1 MGLFARLGGMTE
13 GRQRRFG
20 RTSEEANEVEVDL
33 LTYGGYLKL
42 PDLLSLQQ
50 LLSDPPVHDELL
62 FIVVHQ
68 AYELWFKQLLFE
80 LESVRDRLFEGD
92 TERARHY
99 LKRVHAIERV
109 LIEHIEVL
117 ETMSPQDFLA
127 FRDHLAPASGFQS
140 AQFRE
145 LEFISGL
152 KDERLLEDLA
162 ASPEERDRLANAGSA
177 EPTLWDGFCALLEA
191 NGLPMPADDDEQRT
205 ASLVAMAREQ
215 QELFAVSEAMLDHDE
230 SVARWRS
237 LHVLMVEREIGAKR
251 GTGGSSGVGYLR
263 TTLGQAVLPGALGA
277 PGRSLDA
284 VPRPEVS
291 LRCSVRDR
299 PCDGPV
305 SCSPRRS
312 SLGACTQPAADD
324 ETPSPSG
331 ASTESPSVVPT
342 GARMPDGTPLP
353 AGCTGGAGATRD
365 RRVRRRRPR
374 VGAQPGRRRP
384 RVPVPGRG
392 RRPFAWGPQ
401 GDRVLLNG
409 FEIRGV
415 GGDAPDLPAIDTSVS
430 AFDWGHPLGLAV
442 VFADARASRGSAT
455 STRIA

>member
-1 MGLFARLGGMTE
+1 MTE

-42 PDLLSLQQ
+42 PELLSLQQ

-68 AYELWFKQLLFE
+68 TYELWFKQLLFE

-145 LEFISGL
+145 IEFISGL
-152 KDERLLEDLA
+152 KDERLLGDLA
-162 ASPEERDRLANAGSA
+162 ASPEERDRLERRIA
-177 EPTLWDGFCALLEA
+177 EPTLWDGFCTLMES
-191 NGLPMPADDDEQRT
+191 NGFPMPADDDERRT

-215 QELFAVSEAMLDHDE
+215 RELFAVSEAMLDHDE

-263 TTLGQAVLPGALGA
+263 TTLDK
-277 PGRSLDA
+277 RFF
-284 VPRPEVS
+284 PELWG
-291 LRCSVRDR
+291 LR
-299 PCDGPV
+299 
-305 SCSPRRS
+305 
-312 SLGACTQPAADD
+312 
-324 ETPSPSG
+324 
-331 ASTESPSVVPT
+331 
-342 GARMPDGTPLP
+342 
-353 AGCTGGAGATRD
+353 
-365 RRVRRRRPR
+365 
-374 VGAQPGRRRP
+374 
-384 RVPVPGRG
+384 
-392 RRPFAWGPQ
+392 
-401 GDRVLLNG
+401 GDL
-409 FEIRGV
+409 
-415 GGDAPDLPAIDTSVS
+415 
-430 AFDWGHPLGLAV
+430 
-442 VFADARASRGSAT
+442 
-455 STRIA
+455 

>member
-1 MGLFARLGGMTE
+1 MTE

-20 RTSEEANEVEVDL
+20 RTSDEASELEVGL

-42 PDLLSLQQ
+42 PELLSLQQ

-68 AYELWFKQLLFE
+68 AYELWFKQVLFE

-92 TERARHY
+92 PERARHF

-117 ETMSPQDFLA
+117 ETMSPLDFLA

-152 KDERLLEDLA
+152 KDERLLGDLA
-162 ASPEERDRLANAGSA
+162 ASPEERDRLERRMA
-177 EPTLWDGFCALLEA
+177 EPTLWDGFCTLLESR
-191 NGLPMPADDDEQRT
+191 GFPMPADDEEQRT

-215 QELFAVSEAMLDHDE
+215 RELFAVSEAMLDHDE

-263 TTLGQAVLPGALGA
+263 TTLDK
-277 PGRSLDA
+277 RFF
-284 VPRPEVS
+284 PELWG
-291 LRCSVRDR
+291 LR
-299 PCDGPV
+299 
-305 SCSPRRS
+305 
-312 SLGACTQPAADD
+312 
-324 ETPSPSG
+324 
-331 ASTESPSVVPT
+331 
-342 GARMPDGTPLP
+342 
-353 AGCTGGAGATRD
+353 
-365 RRVRRRRPR
+365 
-374 VGAQPGRRRP
+374 
-384 RVPVPGRG
+384 
-392 RRPFAWGPQ
+392 
-401 GDRVLLNG
+401 GDL
-409 FEIRGV
+409 
-415 GGDAPDLPAIDTSVS
+415 
-430 AFDWGHPLGLAV
+430 
-442 VFADARASRGSAT
+442 
-455 STRIA
+455 